1 MKRLL
6 MLTVVAAVSV
16 VAVGCGWC
24 DRFRRGPHCDTCPAA
39 SPYAPVPVTS
49 GAAGET
55 YLPAPG

>member
-6 MLTVVAAVSV
+6 MLTVVATVTV

-24 DRFRRGPHCDTCPAA
+24 DRMRRGPNCDTCPSAG
-39 SPYAPVPVTS
+39 PYAPVQVNS